1 MNDLKARLPVLL
13 AALWWGSLSAI
24 GFIVVPLLFAN
35 LPTPAMAGAMAARL
49 FTAQSWLSLA
59 CGLLLLLA
67 AVQRQDPDGQGGGRR
82 TADWAQPVLLFVMGG
97 LLLALLGE
105 YGAAPRIVA
114 RENLRLWHA
123 VGSGM
128 YLLQWLCTTVV
139 LYRLAGGR
147 SSRQAAS
154 VHPPLLD

>member
-1 MNDLKARLPVLL
+1 MKDLKARLPVLL

-24 GFIVVPLLFAN
+24 GFVVVPLLFAN

-67 AVQRQDPDGQGGGRR
+67 TIQRQDHDGKDEGRR
-82 TADWAQPVLLFVMGG
+82 TADWAQPVLFFVMSG
-97 LLLALLGE
+97 LLLALLAE

-114 RENLRLWHA
+114 RENLRFWHA

-147 SSRQAAS
+147 PGGQGAS
-154 VHPPLLD
+154 GHPPLLD